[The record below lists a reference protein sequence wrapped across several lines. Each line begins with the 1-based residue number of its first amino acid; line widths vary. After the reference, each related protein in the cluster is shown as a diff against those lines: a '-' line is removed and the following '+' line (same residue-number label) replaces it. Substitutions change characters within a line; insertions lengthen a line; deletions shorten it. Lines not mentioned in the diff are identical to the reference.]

1 MNYTVEKIQ
10 PTMLSSEEREAFN
23 NQIDRILDE
32 TGVEDLV
39 EVNRQENGRCIK
51 AILTVKSVKSG
62 ELEPLVELAILPRH
76 RFRVR
81 CHSEDVL
88 ETFYRRDDTVD
99 LVEDTLG

>member
-1 MNYTVEKIQ
+1 
-10 PTMLSSEEREAFN
+10 MLSSEEREAFN

-51 AILTVKSVKSG
+51 AILTVKNGK
-62 ELEPLVELAILPRH
+62 LDPIIELAILPRH

-81 CHSEDVL
+81 SGNTS
-88 ETFYRRDDTVD
+88 ETFYRRDLTVD
-99 LVEDTLG
+99 LIEDILD